1 MCRRSPV
8 NLIVIPIVVCLK
20 ASLIYSSLMYWL
32 TVLVYLRMHYNNVNT
47 YHDTM
52 LADIAHPT
60 MTI

>member
-1 MCRRSPV
+1 MCRSPV

-20 ASLIYSSLMYWL
+20 ASLIFSSLIYWL
-32 TVLVYLRMHYNNVNT
+32 TVLVYQHMHYINVNI